1 VKIKEYEKKEAILAG
16 RNSYSKTD
24 ESVTFMRTKED
35 HMKNGQ
41 LKPCYNIQ
49 FSTSDKFV
57 VNYSLGQ
64 TTADTTLYSQHIEN
78 YQSLYG
84 CYPDNDTA
92 DAGYGSEEN
101 YEFLEEQGVEA
112 FVKYSRFH
120 GEQKPKNKKAPSKVE
135 NLHYNEQEDCYY
147 CPMGQKM
154 ACVGKQKRKTR
165 TGFEQE
171 IFVYQAQNCKGC
183 PMRKVCHKAKGNRK
197 VYRNKRLERYKAI
210 ARQKLTSE
218 EGKRKRGQRCVDVEG
233 TFGQLKHN
241 KNFRRFS
248 LRGLEKVHL
257 ETGILAISMNLDR
270 AAKKLKRAAMGE
282 VCPLGSVLEKSSQ
295 NKAKLAPK
303 TA

>member
-120 GEQKPKNKKAPSKVE
+120 GEQKPKNKKDPSKVE